1 LGGKRENHIIHGQ
14 EWVGLHFQQLISA
27 LFTLF
32 LGLALIL
39 PIGSRNAIRLQSG
52 QKLLLFVLFF
62 PSPCQIQ
69 L

>member
-39 PIGSRNAIRLQSG
+39 PIGSINAIRLQSG
-52 QKLLLFVLFF
+52 QKLHFFVLFLTF
-62 PSPCQIQ
+62 LCQIQ